1 MAQWIPFTM
10 LNTNNVNLIIKENTR
25 KNYNIFV
32 NRVKIVINRIE

>member
-32 NRVKIVINRIE
+32 NSTFFKCKL